1 MLRSPNPN
9 RRVVGRLMVVSAIAI
24 ALPLTA
30 SRAVDYLD
38 VAVPSPAPRPV
49 PVVATP
55 VVTAAAAAAAAAV
68 QPVTPARPV
77 TPTSGPVLNSG
88 DLTIDEDRV
97 IIDGQTKRWEELTP
111 QERTRVRAA
120 VASARTALAN
130 THIDEAQI
138 REALRNVPNRKRMEE
153 IRREVEQAQA
163 NAAAAANNIN
173 VNSTELRQWG
183 VNPEQLQANIRAA
196 LQSVQGIDL
205 SALASIDPDKIS
217 ADVAGAQQSV
227 EKAKAGLERIQARMD
242 AEDRR

>member
-9 RRVVGRLMVVSAIAI
+9 RRVVGRLMVVSAIAV

-30 SRAVDYLD
+30 GRAVEYLD
-38 VAVPSPAPRPV
+38 VAVLSPAPGPV
-49 PVVATP
+49 SVVAAP
-55 VVTAAAAAAAAAV
+55 VVTAVAAAAAV
-68 QPVTPARPV
+68 QPVAPARPV
-77 TPTSGPVLNSG
+77 TSTSGPVLNSG

-130 THIDEAQI
+130 THINEAQI
-138 REALRNVPNRKRMEE
+138 REALRNVPDRKRMED

-163 NAAAAANNIN
+163 NAAEAANNIS
-173 VNSTELRQWG
+173 VNSEELRRWG
-183 VNPEQLQANIRAA
+183 VNPEQMAANIRAA
-196 LQSVQGIDL
+196 LQSVQGLDL
-205 SALASIDPDKIS
+205 SGLAAIDRDKIS

-227 EKAKAGLERIQARMD
+227 EKAKAQLERIQARMD